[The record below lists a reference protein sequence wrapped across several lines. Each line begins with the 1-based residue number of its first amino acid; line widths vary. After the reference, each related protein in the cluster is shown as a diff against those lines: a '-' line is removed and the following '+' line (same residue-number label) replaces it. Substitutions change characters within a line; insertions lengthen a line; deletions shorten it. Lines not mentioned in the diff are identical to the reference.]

1 MIEPSFPFELE
12 HLIEFYAEDIDF
24 ELENEDE
31 IVNWLKEILVAE
43 NKELDTI
50 TYIFCSDAYLLTIN
64 QTYLKHE
71 DYTDIITFP
80 YNRNPI
86 EGDVFISIERAQENA
101 AQFNVT
107 MTDEIHRLFVHG
119 LLHLMGYDDKDSDS
133 KKRMTELE
141 DHYLSKRSFVVA

>member
-43 NKELDTI
+43 YKELDTI

-101 AQFNVT
+101 AQFSH
-107 MTDEIHRLFVHG
+107 ILPCHRCRG
-119 LLHLMGYDDKDSDS
+119 NCRQSQW
-133 KKRMTELE
+133 
-141 DHYLSKRSFVVA
+141 